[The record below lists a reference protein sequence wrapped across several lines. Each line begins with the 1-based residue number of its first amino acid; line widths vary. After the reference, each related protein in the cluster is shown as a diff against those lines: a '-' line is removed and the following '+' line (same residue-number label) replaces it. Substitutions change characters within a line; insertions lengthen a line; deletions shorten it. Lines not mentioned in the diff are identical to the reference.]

1 MSTVTNNAE
10 FGAIPCPNCGTRI
23 TIGDALRKELTERT
37 EATVRAELA
46 RAETS
51 LAARQAE
58 VASRETNVARA
69 EVAFDDRLRV
79 RLLHERQALEA
90 ETRATARAEVEGELE
105 SLRKEAAE
113 KTVRLNEASRSEL
126 LLRQQRRALQEQ
138 KDQLELEV
146 ARRIDG
152 ERAGIRDEAIRQT
165 QEDQRL
171 KDAEK
176 DRRLQDALRINE
188 DLRRRLQQGSQ
199 QTQGEVLEA
208 SLEDLLKAQFPLD
221 RISPVPKGVNGADL
235 LQYVYTRSGQ
245 SCGSILW
252 ETKNTKNWS
261 DTWIPKLK
269 DDQRDARAD
278 VAVLVS
284 TAMPK
289 DISGCGVRDGVWVV
303 DARVALGLAM
313 ALRQG
318 LVEVAVVKRA
328 VGAKDES
335 VQVLFT
341 YLTGPEFRNRA
352 DAVIRT
358 FAGLQV
364 ELEEEKRSM
373 ARRWAKRE
381 KAIGRAAESMS
392 AIYGDLQGL
401 LGSSMQ
407 TIPALESADGDG
419 SNLAIEDSQEGTA
432 A

>member
-1 MSTVTNNAE
+1 M
-10 FGAIPCPNCGTRI
+10 
-23 TIGDALRKELTERT
+23 GDALQRELTERT
-37 EATVRAELA
+37 EASVRAELA
-46 RAETS
+46 RADAS

-58 VASRETNVARA
+58 LASREASVSQAEVSFDNRLRERLSHERQMLESDVRTAARA
-69 EVAFDDRLRV
+69 EMGR
-79 RLLHERQALEA
+79 
-90 ETRATARAEVEGELE
+90 ELE
-105 SLRKEAAE
+105 SLRAEAAE
-113 KTVRLNEASRSEL
+113 KARRLNEAERSEL
-126 LLRQQRRALQEQ
+126 VLRQQKRALEDQ

-146 ARRIDG
+146 ARRIET
-152 ERAGIRDEAIRQT
+152 ERAVIRDEAIRQT

-199 QTQGEVLEA
+199 QIQGEVLEA
-208 SLEDLLKAQFPLD
+208 SLEDLLKMHFPLD
-221 RISPVPKGVNGADL
+221 RIAPVPKGVNGADL
-235 LQYVYTRSGQ
+235 VQYVYTRTGQ
-245 SCGSILW
+245 SCGAILW
-252 ETKNTKNWS
+252 ETKNTKSWNDS
-261 DTWIPKLK
+261 WIEKLK
-269 DDQRDARAD
+269 DDQRDAKAD

-289 DISGCGVRDGVWVV
+289 DVSGCGVREGIWVV

-318 LVEVAVVKRA
+318 LVEVTVVKRA
-328 VGAKDES
+328 VAAKSET
-335 VQVLFT
+335 VEVLFT

-352 DAVIRT
+352 EAIIRT
-358 FAGLQV
+358 FASLQV
-364 ELEEEKRSM
+364 DLEEEKRTM

-392 AIYGDLQGL
+392 AIYGELQGL

-407 TIPALESADGDG
+407 TIPALDPADAHGGDDAQG
-419 SNLAIEDSQEGTA
+419 ATQEGTA